1 MGKEWVAATAGF
13 FLIFLTSCGDANNE
27 GTGRA
32 GSGESSPSAQPT
44 DLTGCA
50 ALWTSVRET
59 VVDSGLPDGVARRQA
74 DLARAECEERILATQ
89 TPPTVIEKTFACAE
103 DEPAEATV
111 SNEQK
116 SVAVY
121 FSCVATS
128 AGAGFPVYEFIRPVE
143 SSDDLASRI
152 DSAIMAYLAGPTDA
166 EAARGYFAVIAN
178 PLTDPIAD
186 IRVDNG
192 VAVVNFTPAMP
203 ERNGGFTTTAGE
215 NAIRELAWT
224 VFQFDGVTE
233 LHLEVGGDCAQFW
246 HMFESICHAVTPEAV
261 R

>member
-1 MGKEWVAATAGF
+1 VGKEWVAATAGF

-89 TPPTVIEKTFACAE
+89 TPPTVTEKTFACA
-103 DEPAEATV
+103 DDAPADATV
-111 SNEQK
+111 SNDQK

-121 FSCVATS
+121 FSCLATS
-128 AGAGFPVYEFIRPVE
+128 RRADTPVYEFIRPVE

-152 DSAIMAYLAGPTDA
+152 ESAITAYLAGPTDS

-186 IRVDNG
+186 VKVDDD
-192 VAVVNFTPAMP
+192 VAVVNFTPAIV
-203 ERNGGFTTTAGE
+203 ERNGGFTSAASE
-215 NAIRELAWT
+215 AAVRELAWT
-224 VFQFDGVTE
+224 VFQFEGVPA
-233 LHLEVGGDCAQFW
+233 LRLQVGGDCTGFW
-246 HMFESICHAVTPEAV
+246 RMLQMICTSLEPESFH
-261 R
+261 